1 MSTAKRGKKIT
12 LSDTILR
19 LYQEA
24 DESTR
29 LDLYMAYRDM
39 RESFIRMEGAASDRS
54 PETDLARCFANLA

>member
-1 MSTAKRGKKIT
+1 MSAAKRGKKIT

-54 PETDLARCFANLA
+54 PETDLARCLANLA

>member
-1 MSTAKRGKKIT
+1 MSTAKRGKTMT
-12 LSDTILR
+12 LSDTIIH

-39 RESFIRMEGAASDRS
+39 RESFFRVEGAASDRS
-54 PETDLARCFANLA
+54 PEADRARCFANLT